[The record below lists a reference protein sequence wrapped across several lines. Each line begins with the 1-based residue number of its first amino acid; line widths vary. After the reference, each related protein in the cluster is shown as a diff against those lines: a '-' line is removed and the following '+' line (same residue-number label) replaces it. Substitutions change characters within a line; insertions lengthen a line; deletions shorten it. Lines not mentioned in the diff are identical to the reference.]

1 MGGAWGGSSAHA
13 GGAVDEGVRWQ
24 FLSQEPAP
32 HVQFAVTF
40 QDELIVVSLIRQW
53 NGTHFIVL
61 IPPKDRL
68 QRDYYAQIAS
78 AERWSVRTVR
88 ERIESSRLFIQHF

>member
-1 MGGAWGGSSAHA
+1 M
-13 GGAVDEGVRWQ
+13 
-24 FLSQEPAP
+24 
-32 HVQFAVTF
+32 QFAVTF